1 VALRPVL
8 SDGLPVQARP
18 ECRQPTTGSSH
29 APEKGDAG
37 LKSMGNE
44 PKHLSELIGAGSFAE
59 LKREAERRRQE
70 TAEIRRLLPPDEA
83 AHLVNAATNAAGEL
97 VIMMDTPA
105 WAARV
110 RYCVGVLPNKRVRIS
125 VLPRGG

>member
-1 VALRPVL
+1 MNDSIGLYLNDIGKVSLLNAEEEREL
-8 SDGLPVQARP
+8 SRAIEAGREAAARL
-18 ECRQPTTGSSH
+18 
-29 APEKGDAG
+29 EKGEKG
-37 LKSMGNE
+37 
-44 PKHLSELIGAGSFAE
+44 AE